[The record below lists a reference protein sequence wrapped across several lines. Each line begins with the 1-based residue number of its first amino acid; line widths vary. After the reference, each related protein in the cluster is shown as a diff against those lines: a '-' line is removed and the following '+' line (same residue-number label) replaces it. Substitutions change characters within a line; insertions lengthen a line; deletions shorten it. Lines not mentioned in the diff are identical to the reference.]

1 MPPVCA
7 YVLLVIHQRPSMRA
21 TAAACFLFI
30 NNLIG
35 LGLGSLVMGRLSDA
49 MTAAYGSDAL
59 RHAALAALAFYP
71 VAALLMLLAVRPLR
85 RDWVG

>member
-1 MPPVCA
+1 
-7 YVLLVIHQRPSMRA
+7 
-21 TAAACFLFI
+21 
-30 NNLIG
+30 
-35 LGLGSLVMGRLSDA
+35 MGRLSDA